1 MYCPIPTSNP
11 MPSFSNSLKMATLP
25 AEELAG
31 MSQLEVLDLRCTFRV
46 SRLHDGINQLHTMQH
61 R

>member
-1 MYCPIPTSNP
+1 